1 MKFTTIFI
9 TRKKII
15 TALAVLSLCIIGAV
29 VAVCVSNSEAVE
41 TFSQTEFYEGV
52 LSEGLPESEKEEK
65 PLKEIINDII
75 GFDADKLETIAAKGL
90 HYNPQNTTIPEETA
104 QPETVPEPA
113 TPAPTE
119 TPVILPDRNA
129 IRTATGISLNNATS
143 YTVNTDELCAADL
156 PFKTDDSGAQVLVV
170 HTHTTECY
178 SGDAMSGETER
189 TTDDTKNVIE
199 VGRVICNTLEEYGIK
214 TVHDT
219 TVHDYPSYQSAYTR
233 TLKTIEKNLQA
244 NPSIKVVIDV
254 HRDAF
259 IYADGSNLRV
269 AYNNDGVEAAKVMLV
284 VGTDSMGLSHPEWRG
299 NLSFA
304 AKIQNAANIMYPGL
318 MRPID
323 LRRERF
329 NMHMTKGS
337 ILLEVG
343 SNGNSLEEA
352 KLGAKQIAC
361 AIAAVLKNGEIL
373 FILINVCYNKL
384 DI

>member
-75 GFDADKLETIAAKGL
+75 GFDADKPETIAAKGL

-104 QPETVPEPA
+104 QPETVLESA
-113 TPAPTE
+113 APAPTE
-119 TPVILPDRNA
+119 TPVILPDGNA

-156 PFKTDDSGAQVLVV
+156 PFKIDDSGAQVLVV

-259 IYADGSNLRV
+259 IYADGSKLRV

-284 VGTDSMGLSHPEWRG
+284 VGTDSMGLLHPEWRG

-361 AIAAVLKNGEIL
+361 AIAAVLKNG
-373 FILINVCYNKL
+373 
-384 DI
+384 